1 VRTGADLTGRHAD
14 DDADADSPGN
24 LPGAGEAALTADP
37 ALTVKSPVRADEQ
50 TSAQPTAVTT
60 HGPTAAAQLAPKR
73 TLTSGLAPLT
83 SAGYRYLFIGTTLT
97 MAGYFAQIVAQGW
110 LIYDLTGSPTWL
122 GIVSFANGI
131 PMLLLALPAG
141 VLVDRLDRRKVL
153 IVGQLLTALVTFL
166 LVGLIVGDVVEPWH
180 VAVLALAAGS
190 FFVLIIPA
198 RQALLPMVVE
208 RPQLGS
214 AIALNSAGTNFG
226 RVIGPSLAGVAI
238 ALLGAAGAFGVQGL
252 AFVGALI
259 CAVLLPARMA
269 PSRPRSRSPFQS
281 LLEGIQYVWRDPM
294 VFALMLL
301 QAIPAFLIMPYNQ
314 MLPIFA
320 RDILFAGP
328 EGLGTLMTV
337 MGIGSVL
344 GSVVVVMVPSRR
356 QGTFLFASLIGLAL
370 LLVAFSAST
379 SFMLSLAIMGV
390 IGVAQSIYLATNNTL
405 VQLAVPDALQ
415 GRVMSVYMT
424 TWGLM
429 PLGALPQGILA
440 DLFGAPIVLGSTG
453 LLSAAI
459 VALMIVRNPALR
471 RL

>member
-1 VRTGADLTGRHAD
+1 MPDPVVTAPALAAEPDLVVARTVAHPERASHAGGRPVSA
-14 DDADADSPGN
+14 SRE
-24 LPGAGEAALTADP
+24 EAAALSAGPSGARRRSP
-37 ALTVKSPVRADEQ
+37 A
-50 TSAQPTAVTT
+50 
-60 HGPTAAAQLAPKR
+60 
-73 TLTSGLAPLT
+73 GLAPLA
-83 SAGYRYLFIGTTLT
+83 SPGYRFLFIGTTLT
-97 MAGYFAQIVAQGW
+97 MAGYFAQVVAQGW

-131 PMLLLALPAG
+131 PMLILALPAG

-153 IVGQLLTALVTFL
+153 ILGQTLTALVTFL
-166 LVGLIVGDVVEPWH
+166 LAGLIASKLVEAWH
-180 VAVLALAAGS
+180 VAVLSFLAGC

-198 RQALLPMVVE
+198 RQALLHMTVE
-208 RPQLGS
+208 RHALGS

-226 RVIGPSLAGVAI
+226 RVIGPSVAGVTI
-238 ALLGAAGAFGVQGL
+238 AAFGAATAFTVQGL
-252 AFVGALI
+252 GFVGALA
-259 CAVLLPARMA
+259 CAILMPVRASA
-269 PSRPRSRSPFQS
+269 AHTRPRSPLQS
-281 LLEGIQYVWRDPM
+281 LLEGLTYVWRDPT

-314 MLPIFA
+314 LLPIFA
-320 RDILFAGP
+320 RDILNAGP

-337 MGIGSVL
+337 MGVGSVL
-344 GSVVVVMVPSRR
+344 GSVVIVLLPTRR
-356 QGTFLFASLIGLAL
+356 QSLFLFASLIGLGL
-370 LLVAFSAST
+370 LLALFAAST
-379 SFMLSLAIMGV
+379 SLPLSIGIMAL

-440 DLFGAPIVLGSTG
+440 DWFGAPVVLGGVG
-453 LLSAAI
+453 LLSAVI
-459 VALMIVRNPALR
+459 VAVMAIQNPALR